1 MSQVYDERLEAYLMI
16 SSYFVD
22 YTVQSID
29 KIQIRQESEDIGAI
43 YGTGSNCYTIEGNFL
58 LYGKGADDLAAV
70 AANVYGMISGRMY
83 IPFNCELKGLPYIS
97 VGNAVY
103 FAYGSESIVSYIM
116 NRTLKG
122 TYALK
127 DSYSAEG
134 EEIRSVQNNVNK
146 DILLL
151 KGKAATSRKTL
162 MRYPQTW

>member
-1 MSQVYDERLEAYLMI
+1 
-16 SSYFVD
+16 
-22 YTVQSID
+22 
-29 KIQIRQESEDIGAI
+29 
-43 YGTGSNCYTIEGNFL
+43 
-58 LYGKGADDLAAV
+58 
-70 AANVYGMISGRMY
+70 MISGRMY

-151 KGKAATSRKTL
+151 KGKAAYLKKSVDEVSANLVDLEK
-162 MRYPQTW
+162 QTEAALTITAEKS